1 MKKILLFTLLLLQF
15 CGLNAQKTNQKWL
28 VNTVQ
33 GSNLYAQ
40 SWATRTEFP
49 KEFIRE
55 QWAEGKQITS
65 IGYGGG
71 LWAAVLSKGSSFQK
85 QTWILRSEFPKA
97 TIQEKWQEGYAITHA
112 AFGEGAWAFVFS
124 QESQLGPQTYQWS
137 SEFPKEF
144 IEEHWTKGY
153 HINQVLYGQKKW
165 WVSMSKSDSRKQT
178 FIKSRGFPKEWIK
191 EQLAADF
198 EIKTTAFGDGYWI
211 VVASKEQSYDCTINT
226 NPGFPKSEVSL
237 AWSKEKA
244 IINLAYGPI
253 FGENL
258 NLQIIPEPIIANTN
272 FINDLPEKNIG
283 PRLHL
288 LAAMDTRDRFLGQGA
303 QAALQVIQDQF
314 SAAAKSIG
322 YDYKASVLAGED
334 FQKNN
339 LESTLGDLEIRDTDI
354 LVFYYFGHGFRYT
367 NHATRFPSCFVG
379 KNGIDHPDQA
389 AYALT
394 DIYKTL
400 VDKKARLTLVFA
412 ECCNNEIGIPAPIDN
427 YVASRPMSVNF
438 ASKDRYKALFLG
450 NTGSILLA
458 SSDQG
463 QASWAT
469 STGGYF
475 LDSFMDAFQYQV
487 STGNTKP
494 VSWNSLLEDTK
505 LRVKK
510 VAGSKN
516 RIQEPIFTI
525 QIQ

>member
-1 MKKILLFTLLLLQF
+1 MKKILFFTFLLFQLCVLE
-15 CGLNAQKTNQKWL
+15 AQNTSQKWL
-28 VNTVQ
+28 VNTAQ

-49 KEFIRE
+49 QEFIRE

-65 IGYGGG
+65 VAYGGG
-71 LWAAVLSKGSSFQK
+71 LWAAVLSKGSAYER

-97 TIQEKWQEGYAITHA
+97 TIQEKWNEGYSISHA
-112 AFGEGAWAFVFS
+112 AFGQDAWAFVFS
-124 QESQLGPQTYQWS
+124 QDNTAGPQVYQLS
-137 SEFPKEF
+137 SEFPKKF
-144 IEEHWTKGY
+144 IQEYWTKGY
-153 HINQVLYGQKKW
+153 HINQVIYGQKKW
-165 WVSMSKSDSRKQT
+165 WVSMSKSDARKQT
-178 FIKSRGFPKEWIK
+178 FIKSREFPKEWIK
-191 EQLAADF
+191 EQMATDF
-198 EIKTTAFGDGYWI
+198 EIKTAAFGDGYWV
-211 VVASKEQSYDCTINT
+211 VVASKESIYDCTLNT
-226 NPGFPKSEVSL
+226 NPRFPKSEVSL

-244 IINLAYGPI
+244 IMNLSFGPV

-258 NLQIIPEPIIANTN
+258 NLQIIPEPLVANTN
-272 FINDLPEKNIG
+272 LIDIPKEDQRPK
-283 PRLHL
+283 LHL

-322 YDYKASVLAGED
+322 YDYQTSILSGEA
-334 FQKNN
+334 FQKAN
-339 LESTLGDLEIRDTDI
+339 LETQLSQLTVNDQDI
-354 LVFYYFGHGFRYT
+354 IVFYYFGHGFRYT

-379 KNGIDHPDQA
+379 KNGIDHPDKA

-394 DIYKTL
+394 DIYQSL
-400 VDKKARLTLVFA
+400 VEKKARLTLVFA
-412 ECCNNEIGIPAPIDN
+412 ECCNNEIGIPAPIDS

-438 ASKDRYKALFLG
+438 ASKDRYKSLFLG
-450 NTGSILLA
+450 NRGSILLA

-487 STGNTKP
+487 NTNNTKP

-516 RIQEPIFTI
+516 RVQEPIFTI